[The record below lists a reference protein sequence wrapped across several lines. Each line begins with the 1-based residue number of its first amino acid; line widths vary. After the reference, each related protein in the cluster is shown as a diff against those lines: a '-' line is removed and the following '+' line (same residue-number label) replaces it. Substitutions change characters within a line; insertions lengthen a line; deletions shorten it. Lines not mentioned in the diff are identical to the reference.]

1 MSISTC
7 VSSRAALRWSCLALP
22 FVLLW
27 PTVGSCDER
36 EHAQLRQMQ
45 IQLQR
50 LSQDNQSLQREK
62 SDLAAKAAEAD
73 KLKSELSAATREIAH
88 LKSRQST
95 SDKEFETAKADLE
108 KAREDLAKSG
118 AEIERL
124 TAEVR
129 KREQE
134 QESAA
139 QSAAKALKDRDT
151 RIQSTEARLTAQ
163 TGRAE
168 SCERKHGGLLELSN
182 EAVNLYEHERLRF
195 SCDPFTGIGKIS
207 AEKKIQDLRDRMFEL
222 RLDVPPPETAAK

>member
-1 MSISTC
+1 MSISTR
-7 VSSRAALRWSCLALP
+7 VSSFAALRWSCLALSCA
-22 FVLLW
+22 LLW
-27 PTVGSCDER
+27 PVVASGDER

-62 SDLAAKAAEAD
+62 SDLTAKAAEAD
-73 KLKSELSAATREIAH
+73 KLKSELSTATREVAH
-88 LKSRQST
+88 MKSRQSA
-95 SDKEFETAKADLE
+95 SDKELETAKADLE

-124 TAEVR
+124 TAEVN

-134 QESAA
+134 QEATA
-139 QSAAKALKDRDT
+139 QSTAKALKDRDT
-151 RIQSTEARLTAQ
+151 RIQGTEARLAAQ

-168 SCERKHGGLLELSN
+168 SCERKHGGLLDLSN

-195 SCDPFTGIGKIS
+195 SCDPFTGLGKVS
-207 AEKKIQDLRDRMFEL
+207 AEKKIQDLRDPMYEL
-222 RLDVPPPETAAK
+222 RRDVPPPETAAK